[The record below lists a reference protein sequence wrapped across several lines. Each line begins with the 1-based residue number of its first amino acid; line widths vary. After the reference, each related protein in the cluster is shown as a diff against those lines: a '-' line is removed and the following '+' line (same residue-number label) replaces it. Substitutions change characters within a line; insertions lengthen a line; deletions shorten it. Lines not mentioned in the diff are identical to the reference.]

1 MAVYINGLQMPP
13 NCWWCPVK
21 FWNDVEYICPFSHK
35 HINSGDAD
43 RHDDCPLLPV
53 PDHGRLIDADA
64 LKMKMQIGDCAK
76 EGCGESKHRYG
87 SYCWLDD
94 KGAMVCDAINEAP
107 TIIEA
112 DRSEE

>member
-1 MAVYINGLQMPP
+1 MSGVYIKGMDVPP

-21 FWNDVEYICPFSHK
+21 FWNDSEYICPFSHK

-53 PDHGRLIDADA
+53 HDHGDLIDRDA
-64 LKMKMQIGDCAK
+64 LKEKSWCDTT
-76 EGCGESKHRYG
+76 RYG
-87 SYCWLDD
+87 DVEVVGIWH
-94 KGAMVCDAINEAP
+94 INDAP
-107 TIIEA
+107 TVIEA